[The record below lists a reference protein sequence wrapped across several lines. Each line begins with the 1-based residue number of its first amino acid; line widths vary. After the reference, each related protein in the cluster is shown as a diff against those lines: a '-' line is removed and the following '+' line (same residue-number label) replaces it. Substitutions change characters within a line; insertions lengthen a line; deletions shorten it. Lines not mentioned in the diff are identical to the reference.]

1 MFLTSSSV
9 RTSIWR
15 DSKNFCNVE
24 QVMTCI
30 AAASMPAQ
38 LVKILDAAIA
48 SKHFF
53 CAHCASVN
61 SVSSE
66 LFLVSKPVA
75 CLGYSKRKNNLFFN
89 TNQFFVGLLWRIVQV
104 RFCSFRNST
113 LTCFSLLQIIGR
125 INPSNPFWLTG
136 YAAN

>member
-30 AAASMPAQ
+30 AATSMPAQ
-38 LVKILDAAIA
+38 LVRILDAAIA

-66 LFLVSKPVA
+66 LFLVSKPVTYLS
-75 CLGYSKRKNNLFFN
+75 CSKQKIRFFFN
-89 TNQFFVGLLWRIVQV
+89 TNQFFVGLLWHRVQA

-113 LTCFSLLQIIGR
+113 LTCFSSLLIIGR
-125 INPSNPFWLTG
+125 INPSNLFWLTD
-136 YAAN
+136 YTTN

>member
-24 QVMTCI
+24 QVITCI
-30 AAASMPAQ
+30 AAESMPAQ
-38 LVKILDAAIA
+38 LVRILDAAIA

-66 LFLVSKPVA
+66 LFLVSKPVT
-75 CLGYSKRKNNLFFN
+75 CFVYSQVKIFLFLN
-89 TNQFFVGLLWRIVQV
+89 TNQFFVDL
-104 RFCSFRNST
+104 
-113 LTCFSLLQIIGR
+113 
-125 INPSNPFWLTG
+125 
-136 YAAN
+136 